1 MRPTQAN
8 ALIHNHVTETDHI
21 LSGAGPIQSRGWS
34 KSIETYLGSA
44 WKTLNWRASPGGK
57 CVGLD
62 ALSSG
67 FS

>member
-8 ALIHNHVTETDHI
+8 ALIHNHVTETYHI
-21 LSGAGPIQSRGWS
+21 LSGAGSIESRGCS
-34 KSIETYLGSA
+34 KSIETYSGSA
-44 WKTLNWRASPGGK
+44 WKILNWRAASGGR